1 MNVTVTHSLRRSS
14 QLVDS
19 VEQQDE
25 LVDAIRQIV
34 MTRRECC
41 LDSLVLACARFTW
54 NQVFLE
60 VDRMSRS
67 GELRLTKTECGK
79 YSVSLPPLSAI

>member
-1 MNVTVTHSLRRSS
+1 MNVTLTHSPRRSS

-25 LVDAIRQIV
+25 LVDAIRHTI

-41 LDSLVLACARFTW
+41 LDSLVVACARFTW

-67 GELRLTKTECGK
+67 GELRLTLTGCGK
-79 YSVSLPPLSAI
+79 YSVSLPPLSTI